1 MLSHFSNRTGMW
13 GVRLGDGGGQIGVM
27 LSFAALR
34 PRAQHRHTPVPRIR
48 YQMKIDHDIP
58 LQPSHRGRPCGS
70 KTRYPFNQM
79 EVGDS
84 FIVAADRVHSV
95 RVIIGRRKDAR
106 RYIVGHDGNAY
117 RCWRTA

>member
-1 MLSHFSNRTGMW
+1 MGSKNAAGINRPQYPATA
-13 GVRLGDGGGQIGVM
+13 I
-27 LSFAALR
+27 A
-34 PRAQHRHTPVPRIR
+34 PRSA
-48 YQMKIDHDIP
+48 
-58 LQPSHRGRPCGS
+58 CGS

-106 RYIVGHDGNAY
+106 RYVVGHDGNAY